1 MLQDNTITALYCR
14 LSRDDELVGD
24 SNSITNQKAILKK
37 YADDNGFK
45 NTEFYVDDGFSGTNF
60 NRPGFIS
67 MLDDIK
73 SGKVS
78 TVITKDLSR
87 LGRNHIR
94 TGEYIEIIFPDYNV
108 RYIAINDNVD
118 TNKEDNEIMPFKNLF
133 NEYHSR
139 DCSKKVIAVFK
150 AKGKSGKP
158 LTTNPPYGYKKS
170 EADKNVWEID
180 EEAAEVVKRIFRLC
194 IEGYGPSQ
202 IAGILTKDKI
212 LIPSAHAISKGYA
225 NFRNPDNPT
234 KWCEKTIAAILERK
248 EYLGHTINFR
258 TKRKSYKEKKTILLP
273 ESEWMIFE
281 NTHPAI
287 ISQKDFDLVQ
297 ELRKNKRRP
306 QRCKEVNPFS
316 GMVYCS
322 DCGSKMYLCRSRN
335 CHENMKCAVYSKNT
349 DKCSSHYIR
358 TDVLNEIVLSEIRKV
373 ASFVAED
380 EEKFIKLATESS
392 EKKISSELRAAKSKL
407 DKKTYRVSEIEKIFK
422 RLYEDNVLGKIS
434 DEMFSNMIKSYEV
447 EQKELKEEIALLE
460 SFISEREKQS
470 SDTRKFVGIAKK
482 YTDIQKLTPE
492 IMHEFIEKIVVHAP
506 DKSSG
511 HRTQKI
517 EIIFRFGIL
526 TSTVTNGKKEKVA

>member
-1 MLQDNTITALYCR
+1 MLQDNKITALYCR
-14 LSRDDELVGD
+14 LSRDDELAGD
-24 SNSITNQKAILKK
+24 SNSIKNQKDILKK
-37 YADDNGFK
+37 YASDNGFK
-45 NTEFYVDDGFSGTNF
+45 NTVFYIDDGYSGTNF
-60 NRPGFIS
+60 NRPGFLS

-73 SGKVS
+73 SGNVS

-118 TNKEDNEIMPFKNLF
+118 TDKEENEIMPFKNLF

-170 EADKNVWEID
+170 ESDKYVWEVD
-180 EEAAEVVKRIFRLC
+180 EEAGEVVKRIFRLC

-202 IAGILTKDKI
+202 IAGMLTKDKI
-212 LIPSAHAISKGYA
+212 LVPSAHAISKGYA
-225 NFRNPDNPT
+225 NFRNPANPI
-234 KWCEKTIAAILERK
+234 KWCEKTISAILERK

-306 QRCKEVNPFS
+306 QKRKEVNPFS
-316 GMVYCS
+316 GIVYCS
-322 DCGSKMYLCRSRN
+322 DCGSKLYLCGSKNRY
-335 CHENMKCAVYSKNT
+335 ENMKCAVYSRDT
-349 DKCSSHYIR
+349 EKCSSHYIR
-358 TDVLNEIVLSEIRKV
+358 TDILNEIVLSEIRKIT
-373 ASFVAED
+373 SFVAED
-380 EEKFIKLATESS
+380 EEKFVKLATESS
-392 EKKISSELRAAKSKL
+392 EKRHSSELRTAKSKL
-407 DKKTYRVSEIEKIFK
+407 NKKNYRVSEIEKLFK

-434 DEMFSNMIKSYEV
+434 DEMFSNMLKSYET
-447 EQKELKEEIALLE
+447 EAKELKEEIALLE
-460 SFISEREKQS
+460 SFISEKEKKS
-470 SDTRKFVGIAKK
+470 SDTKKFVNIVKK

-492 IMHEFIEKIVVHAP
+492 IMHEFIEKIIVYEP

-511 HRTQKI
+511 KRTQKI
-517 EIIFRFGIL
+517 EIVFRFGVL
-526 TSTVTNGKKEKVA
+526 TATAITDKKEKVA